1 MFLYLLWVDLL
12 FLDSTQMDVPFLA
25 DLLLHVGLPE
35 VLGLVLCFVLVQV
48 RDEVVVYL
56 VFCIGLPNIIIRQ

>member
-1 MFLYLLWVDLL
+1 
-12 FLDSTQMDVPFLA
+12 MDVPFLA